1 MTREQ
6 RRAITLVWAAL
17 MMAVVM
23 TTVVA
28 AVIGPSMRT
37 PPLPVELSYA
47 MFALALVNAVL
58 SRVLSR
64 VLPAVM
70 KGPEATKAV
79 ASFALCEGAALA
91 NAIAWMLTG
100 QLLSVLGIVIGF
112 GALASLFPR
121 EKKPGDETV
130 KLMP

>member
-1 MTREQ
+1 MSREQ

-23 TTVVA
+23 TTAVA
-28 AVIGPSMRT
+28 AFIGPSMRT
-37 PPLPVELSYA
+37 PPQPVELSYA
-47 MFALALVNAVL
+47 MFALAIVGAAM
-58 SRVLSR
+58 SRVMTK
-64 VLPAVM
+64 VM
-70 KGPEATKAV
+70 KGPEATKAI
-79 ASFALCEGAALA
+79 ASFAMCEGAALA

-100 QLLSVLGIVIGF
+100 QLLSLLGIVVGF

-121 EKKPGDETV
+121 EKAPGDETV